1 MPQVIRSEIK
11 HYSCNTVSV
20 AVEIAEAVRVNPNGE
35 TSCPVC
41 GQTDSNLKFSSLIEL
56 DNVYI
61 LERTI

>member
-41 GQTDSNLKFSSLIEL
+41 GQTDSNLRFSSSIEL